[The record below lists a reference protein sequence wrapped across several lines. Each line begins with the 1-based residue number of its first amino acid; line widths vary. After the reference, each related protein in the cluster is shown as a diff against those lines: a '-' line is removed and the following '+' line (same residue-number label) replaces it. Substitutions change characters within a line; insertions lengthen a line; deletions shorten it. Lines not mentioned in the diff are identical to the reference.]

1 MLDFLSR
8 TALYAWERRAEL
20 LAATGDHLQLVG
32 LALLAATLVGL
43 PLGVLAARLPRLGWV
58 LLNAANGLRV
68 LPSLAILFL
77 AIPYLG
83 LSRASAVLALA
94 VLALPPIVLNT
105 EAAFRGLAPFMREV
119 AQGLGM
125 TSWQQFW
132 RVEWPLAWPVVLA
145 GFKTATIEVLS
156 SATLAAFIGGGGLG
170 IYLTRGFAMYDPA
183 ILLVGALP
191 VAALTLL
198 AEVLL
203 SRFTRS

>member
-1 MLDFLSR
+1 MDFLTR
-8 TALYAWERRAEL
+8 TLLYAWERRAEL
-20 LAATGDHLQLVG
+20 LAATGDHLYLVG

-43 PLGVLAARLPRLGWV
+43 PLGVLAARLPRLGWL

-125 TSWQQFW
+125 TGWQQFW

-145 GFKTATIEVLS
+145 GFKTATIEVMS

-198 AEVLL
+198 AEVLF

>member
-1 MLDFLSR
+1 MDFFTR
-8 TALYAWERRAEL
+8 TVLYAWERRAEL
-20 LAATGDHLQLVG
+20 LAATGDHLYLVG
-32 LALLAATLVGL
+32 LALLAATVIGL
-43 PLGVLAARLPRLGWV
+43 PLGVLAARWPRLGWL
-58 LLNAANGLRV
+58 LLNTANGLRV
-68 LPSLAILFL
+68 VPSLAVLFL

-125 TSWQQFW
+125 TGWQQFW

-145 GFKTATIEVLS
+145 GFKTATVEVMS

-170 IYLTRGFAMYDPA
+170 IYLMRGFAMYDPA

-203 SRFTRS
+203 ARFTRS

>member
-1 MLDFLSR
+1 MDFLTR
-8 TALYAWERRAEL
+8 AVLYAWERRTEL
-20 LAATGDHLQLVG
+20 LAATGDHLYLVG

-43 PLGVLAARLPRLGWV
+43 PLGVLAARWPRLGGV
-58 LLNAANGLRV
+58 LLTAANGLRV

-125 TSWQQFW
+125 TAWQQFW

-145 GFKTATIEVLS
+145 GFKTATIEVMS

-183 ILLVGALP
+183 ILLVGVVP
-191 VAALTLL
+191 VAGLTLL
-198 AEVLL
+198 AEILFT
-203 SRFTRS
+203 RFTRS